1 MLTWIM
7 NGKDHCSSRE
17 PLVLSASIFYYNL
30 FRKKKEQKGIK
41 QQEEK
46 YKHKHTQAVFLYI

>member
-1 MLTWIM
+1 M